1 MANSWTQS
9 GPVSL
14 PPRSLAYGVG
24 ALLFLLAV
32 AGVGLGYRA
41 ALRQSGAP
49 GLTDDTSGAADGTL
63 IAKPIVDLPPPVTAP
78 AQADDKKPD
87 ADADKAKADALAA
100 QTAAAQAIQAKP
112 SKTEGDIDDILTSPS
127 EKPPAPAKAPTDEAP
142 PPGPPVKSDVPF

>member
-1 MANSWTQS
+1 MAYSWTEN

-14 PPRSLAYGVG
+14 PPKSIAYGVG
-24 ALLFLLAV
+24 ALLLVLAV
-32 AGVGLGYRA
+32 AGAGLGYRA

-49 GLTDDTSGAADGTL
+49 GLADDTADASDGTL
-63 IAKPIVDLPPPVTAP
+63 IAKPIVDLPPPVAAP
-78 AQADDKKPD
+78 APTEDKKPD

-112 SKTEGDIDDILTSPS
+112 SKTAGNIDDILTSAS
-127 EKPPAPAKAPTDEAP
+127 EKPPAPAKPPADEAP